1 MSASSRSPSHPLGRW
16 LGLLAFVTLAVLATL
31 WFLGGTGLQ
40 GTTPEPS
47 KPPPEDAATRI
58 ERGHY
63 LARIGNCAFC
73 HTARGGAEYAG
84 GRAIATPFGSV
95 LSSNITPDPVYGIG
109 RWTADDFWRAL
120 HHGVS
125 ADGHPLYPAFPYT
138 SYTRVSR
145 ADADALFAYLQSV
158 PVATTPNQAHAL
170 RWPYSSEL
178 ALRVWRA
185 LYFKPAAPV
194 ADAPSADTAPAER
207 GAYLVDGLGHCMECH
222 SARNALGARSS
233 RPTGNVLP
241 GSRWYAP
248 SLGDAAGASVAAWSP
263 DEVVALLK
271 TGISARGNASGPMA
285 EVVQHGTQYLQEADA
300 RAMAAHLRA
309 LPQTPVATAQ
319 KADASALPQ
328 AGAALYEQHCAECH
342 GLQGEGHAGAYP
354 ALAGNRAVLQGQT
367 NNLILTV
374 LQGGFSA
381 STAGNP
387 RPYGM
392 PPFKLALGDADMAAL
407 LTYVRGAWGNQ
418 ASAVSEF
425 DINKLR

>member
-1 MSASSRSPSHPLGRW
+1 MSATSHSPSHPLGRW

-31 WFLGGTGLQ
+31 WFLGGIGF
-40 GTTPEPS
+40 GGSTPEVS
-47 KPPPEDAATRI
+47 KAATLDPAGRI
-58 ERGHY
+58 ERGQY

-84 GRAIATPFGSV
+84 GRAIATPFGAV

-138 SYTRVSR
+138 SYTGVSR
-145 ADADALFAYLQSV
+145 TDADALFAYLQSV
-158 PVATTPNQAHAL
+158 PVATTPNQPHAL

-194 ADAPSADTAPAER
+194 VNAPTVEASAAER
-207 GAYLVDGLGHCMECH
+207 GAYLVEGLGHCMECH
-222 SARNALGARSS
+222 GARNALGARSN
-233 RPTGNVLP
+233 RPGGNALP
-241 GSRWYAP
+241 GSRWFAP
-248 SLGDAAGASVAAWSP
+248 SLSDAAGASVAAWSQ
-263 DEVVALLK
+263 DEVVAFLK
-271 TGISARGNASGPMA
+271 TGVTAHAHASGPMA
-285 EVVQHGTQYLQEADA
+285 EVVQHGTQYLNDADA

-309 LPQTPVATAQ
+309 LPQTAVAPATAVDSN
-319 KADASALPQ
+319 AVPA
-328 AGAALYEQHCAECH
+328 AGAALYEKHCAECH
-342 GLQGEGHAGAYP
+342 GRQGEGLAGAYP

-374 LQGGFSA
+374 LQGGFAA

-392 PPFKLALGDADMAAL
+392 PPFKLALGDADIAAL
-407 LTYVRGAWGNQ
+407 LTYVRGSWGNQ
-418 ASAVSEF
+418 ASAVVEF